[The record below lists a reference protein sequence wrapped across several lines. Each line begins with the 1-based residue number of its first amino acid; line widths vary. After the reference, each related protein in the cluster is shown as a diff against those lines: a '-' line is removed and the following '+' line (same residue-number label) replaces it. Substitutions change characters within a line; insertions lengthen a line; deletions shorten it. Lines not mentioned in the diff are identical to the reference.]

1 MKLFG
6 HIIHGF
12 FKRFLEV
19 DMLESIRNIFCVG
32 RNYALHAQELNNA
45 VPQVPLLFTKPTHSL
60 AEANGREIIFPGD
73 RGQIQYEVE
82 LVFHI
87 CRRFEPGIKV
97 DDLIDHVAIGIDFT
111 LRDVQTELKKKG
123 YPWLLAKG
131 FINSAV
137 ITPWQPFAG
146 LNALRNVDF
155 TLDKNGKEV
164 QRGNMKNMIF
174 DLPTVV
180 DYTAMHLG
188 LDQGDIIF
196 TGTPE
201 GVGPVLD
208 GDHFTCKLAEQE
220 LGNCIIKLSK

>member
-1 MKLFG
+1 MPISVK
-6 HIIHGF
+6 
-12 FKRFLEV
+12 
-19 DMLESIRNIFCVG
+19 NIFCVG
-32 RNYALHAQELNNA
+32 RNYAQHAHELNNA

-87 CRRFEPGIKV
+87 ARQYEPGIKV
-97 DDLIDHVAIGIDFT
+97 DDLVDLMAIGIDFT
-111 LRDVQTELKKKG
+111 LRDVQTELKAKG
-123 YPWLLAKG
+123 YPWVLSKG

-137 ITPWQPFAG
+137 ITPWQAFAG
-146 LNALRNVDF
+146 LKDYMDVDF
-155 TLDKNGKEV
+155 SLDKNGKEV

-174 DLPTVV
+174 DLPTVFE
-180 DYTAMHLG
+180 YTAKHFG
-188 LDQGDIIF
+188 LDQGDIMF

-208 GDHFTCKLAEQE
+208 GDHFACKLADKT
-220 LGNCIIKLSK
+220 LGNCIIKLSR